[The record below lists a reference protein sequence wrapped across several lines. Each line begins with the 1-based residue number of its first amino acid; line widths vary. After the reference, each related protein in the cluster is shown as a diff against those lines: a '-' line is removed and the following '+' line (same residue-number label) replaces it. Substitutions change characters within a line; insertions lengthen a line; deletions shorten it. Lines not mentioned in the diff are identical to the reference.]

1 MTGRRCT
8 HLPAAGLAVA
18 TALAAGLLTAPAAS
32 AAPGTPAGSAA
43 AAATSAG
50 AGPLMGPATDQA
62 ASPLT
67 AQEPDAVTDEEL
79 LLDLATA
86 VAVTDEYWARHLP
99 SDLGRPYA
107 SPRLASGIDGVPGLY
122 DGTVDA
128 LACHGQQLPVG
139 NAVYCGGPDDDWIA
153 ADFTLLR
160 AAQDLGDAFVY
171 VVLAHEWG
179 HAVQAR
185 LPQEAHWAAY
195 ELQADCLAGA
205 ALQGAVDEGALVIDA
220 TDPQEVLDS
229 YAALDDTPWGDG
241 GTHGSAEERYGAF
254 ERGVLGGPVSCLPA

>member
-1 MTGRRCT
+1 M
-8 HLPAAGLAVA
+8 LAA
-18 TALAAGLLTAPAAS
+18 TAALTSVLVTSPAAS
-32 AAPGTPAGSAA
+32 AAPGSPAGAA
-43 AAATSAG
+43 APTAPASASS
-50 AGPLMGPATDQA
+50 PLMGPVG
-62 ASPLT
+62 
-67 AQEPDAVTDEEL
+67 DAGSGGVAGEVTDEEL
-79 LLDLATA
+79 LDDLATA
-86 VAVTDEYWARHLP
+86 VAVTDAYWARHLP
-99 SDLGRPYA
+99 ADLGQPYD
-107 SPRLASGIDGVPGLY
+107 PPGLASGADGVPGLY

-128 LACHGQQLPVG
+128 LACHGEVLPVG

-153 ADFTLLR
+153 ADLALLR

-205 ALQGAVDEGALVIDA
+205 ALQGAADEGALVVDP

-229 YAALDDTPWGDG
+229 YAALDGTPWGDG
-241 GTHGSAEERYGAF
+241 GTHGSAQERYAAF
-254 ERGVLGGPVSCLPA
+254 ERGVVGGPVGCLPV